1 MAKTRQF
8 RAFGRDII
16 IGKRLFGF
24 GKEEESFGIVSN
36 IGVDSRSLKKLDAY
50 KGIVQACVSLIG
62 EAAGGMYDPIAYR
75 KKGDQLEATEHE
87 FIQLLRRPSGND
99 VKSSSFSSYDL
110 WEATASFLKLQG
122 ECYWYMA
129 LGQTSGRPR
138 EIVILRPDRV
148 GIDLDDNGDINGYFI
163 RRSQGKPIPLEV
175 NEILHFKQFNPKD
188 PYHGKSTV
196 EAGDDYIATDELTSR
211 FTRNFFDNN
220 AGLSGILE
228 IKGEVTKNAFKKFVR
243 AWRSKY
249 EGIDSAGKVAIIRAS
264 EAAFTKVGL
273 GLDEIDMGALRKMS
287 QEDVAMMFRVPLAL
301 LGKLSEGTGLGRAN
315 IETLEYIFL
324 KWNINNMFKKFDAI
338 VDFAIERYYPQD
350 KDLTIGHR
358 NIIPADKEYELNKRD
373 KGVDRW
379 ISRNEIRNEDGLDEV
394 EGGNDLRAP
403 LSSFPISE
411 SISGG
416 SGSST
421 ESKGI
426 VLKIRR
432 KAAPASTVEP
442 KKKDESSSESETN
455 TTTINA
461 ENKENFRLALM
472 RNQSAYERSYKKKM
486 KPILQE
492 QHEEALVNLEALAGK
507 GLTKE
512 AQQKLFD
519 DAAYDKKLLDS
530 LVPVMTDL
538 GKEQGALAM
547 IFAGDEEGEF
557 ILNARYEKY
566 VKARTQK
573 MAQNFNDQTLEKL
586 NKSLAEGIQ
595 EGESLSKLRKRVDV
609 IYGDAEKYRTL
620 RVARTET
627 LNASNEATNEAYRQT
642 GYVKGKEWYV
652 NPDACEL
659 CTPFEG
665 KTIGLDDTFVKEG
678 ESYEDSNG
686 EAHENSY
693 DDIDSPPLHPNCRC
707 TILPVR

>member
-1 MAKTRQF
+1 MAKTRKF
-8 RAFGRDII
+8 RAFGRDIV

-24 GKEEESFGIVSN
+24 GKEEESFGIVN
-36 IGVDSRSLKKLDAY
+36 MGTDTKSLKKLDAY

-62 EAAGGMYDPIAYR
+62 ESAGGMYEPIAYR
-75 KKGDQLEATEHE
+75 RKGDQMEAVEHE
-87 FIQLLRRPSGND
+87 FLQLLRRPSGND
-99 VKSSSFSSYDL
+99 TKATSFSSFDL
-110 WEATASFLKLQG
+110 FEATASFIALQG
-122 ECYWYMA
+122 ECFWYMA
-129 LGQTSGRPR
+129 RGTMSGRPR
-138 EIVILRPDRV
+138 EIIILRPDRV
-148 GIDLDDNGDINGYFI
+148 GIDVDDNGDVNGYFI
-163 RRSQGKPIPLEV
+163 RRAQGKPIPLEV
-175 NEILHFKQFNPKD
+175 EEVLHFKQFNPKD
-188 PYHGKSTV
+188 PYHGKGTV
-196 EAGDDYIATDELTSR
+196 ESADDYIATDELTSK

-287 QEDVAMMFRVPLAL
+287 QEDVAMMFRVPLPL
-301 LGKLSEGTGLGRAN
+301 VGKIPEGAGFGRGN
-315 IETLEYIFL
+315 IESLEYIFL
-324 KWNINNMFKKFDAI
+324 KWNIDNKFKKFDAI
-338 VDFAIERYYPQD
+338 IDFAIERYYPQD
-350 KDLTIGHR
+350 KDLMIKHR

-416 SGSST
+416 SGSGT

-426 VLKIRR
+426 VLKIKR
-432 KAAPASTVEP
+432 KAAPASAES
-442 KKKDESSSESETN
+442 KKKDESSEPETN
-455 TTTINA
+455 STTINA

-486 KPILQE
+486 KPILEE
-492 QHEEALVNLEALAGK
+492 QHKEALVNLEAHASSF
-507 GLTKE
+507 TKE

-530 LVPVMTDL
+530 LVPVMADL
-538 GKEQGALAM
+538 GKEQGALAL
-547 IFAGDEEGEF
+547 IFAGDEDGEF
-557 ILNARYEKY
+557 VLNARYQKY
-566 VKARTQK
+566 VEKRTQK

-595 EGESLSKLRKRVDV
+595 AGENLDKLRKRVDEV
-609 IYGDAEKYRTL
+609 YGDAERYRTL

-652 NPDACEL
+652 NPDACDL

-665 KTIGLDDTFVKEG
+665 KTIGLDDTYVKEG
-678 ESYEDSNG
+678 ESYEDASG
-686 EAHENSY
+686 EVHENSY

>member
-8 RAFGRDII
+8 KLFGRDII
-16 IGKRLFGF
+16 IGKRLFGY

-36 IGVDSRSLKKLDAY
+36 MGIDSRSLKKLDAY

-62 EAAGGMYDPIAYR
+62 EASGGMYQPVVKR
-75 KKGDQLEATEHE
+75 LRGDQYEPVEHE
-87 FIQLLRRPSGND
+87 FIKLLKRPNGMD
-99 VKSSSFSSYDL
+99 TKSTSFSQFDL
-110 WEATASFLKLQG
+110 FEATASFIALQG
-122 ECYWYMA
+122 ECFWYMA

-148 GIDLDDNGDINGYFI
+148 GIDIDDNGDVNGYFI

-175 NEILHFKQFNPKD
+175 NEVLHFRQFNPKD
-188 PYHGKSTV
+188 PYHGKGTV
-196 EAGDDYIATDELTSR
+196 EAGDDYIATDELTSK

-287 QEDVAMMFRVPLAL
+287 QEDVSMMFRVPLAL

-324 KWNINNMFKKFDAI
+324 KWNIDNKFKKFDAI
-338 VDFAIERYYPQD
+338 IDFAIERYYPQD
-350 KDLTIGHR
+350 KDLIVEHV
-358 NIIPADKEYELNKRD
+358 NIIPADKEYELNRRD
-373 KGVDRW
+373 KAVDRW
-379 ISRNEIRNEDGLDEV
+379 QSRNEIRHEEGLDDV
-394 EGGNDLRAP
+394 EGGDDLRAP
-403 LSSFPISE
+403 LSSFPISD
-411 SISGG
+411 SLNGG
-416 SGSST
+416 SDSGDT
-421 ESKGI
+421 GKGI
-426 VLKIRR
+426 KIKLKI
-432 KAAPASTVEP
+432 KTSAPVKPEA
-442 KKKDESSSESETN
+442 KKKDESPPQDSETN

-472 RNQSAYERSYKKKM
+472 RNQGAYERNYKKKM
-486 KPILQE
+486 KPILEE
-492 QHEEALVNLEALAGK
+492 QHKEALVNLEAHASSF
-507 GLTKE
+507 TKE

-530 LVPVMTDL
+530 LTPVLADL
-538 GKEQGALAM
+538 GQEQGALAM
-547 IFAGDEEGEF
+547 IFAGDDEGEF
-557 ILNARYEKY
+557 VLNARYQKYIEK
-566 VKARTQK
+566 RTTK
-573 MAQNFNDQTLEKL
+573 MAQNFNDETLAKL

-595 EGESLSKLRKRVDV
+595 AGENLDKLRKRVDEV
-609 IYGDAEKYRTL
+609 YDGAERYRTL

-652 NPDACEL
+652 NPDACDL

-678 ESYEDSNG
+678 ESYEDATG

>member
-24 GKEEESFGIVSN
+24 GKEEESFGIVN
-36 IGVDSRSLKKLDAY
+36 MGTDTKSLKKLDAY

-62 EAAGGMYDPIAYR
+62 ESAGGMYEPIAYR
-75 KKGDQLEATEHE
+75 RKGDQMEAVEHE
-87 FIQLLRRPSGND
+87 FLQLLRRPSGND
-99 VKSSSFSSYDL
+99 TKATSFSSFDL
-110 WEATASFLKLQG
+110 FEATASFIALQG
-122 ECYWYMA
+122 ECFWYMA
-129 LGQTSGRPR
+129 RGTMSGRPR
-138 EIVILRPDRV
+138 EIIILRPDRV
-148 GIDLDDNGDINGYFI
+148 GIDVDDNGDVNGYFI
-163 RRSQGKPIPLEV
+163 RRAQGKPIPLEV
-175 NEILHFKQFNPKD
+175 EEVLHFKQFNPKD
-188 PYHGKSTV
+188 PYHGKGTV
-196 EAGDDYIATDELTSR
+196 ESADDYIATDELTSK

-287 QEDVAMMFRVPLAL
+287 QEDVAMMFRVPLPL
-301 LGKLSEGTGLGRAN
+301 VGKIPEGAGFGRGN
-315 IETLEYIFL
+315 IESLEYIFL
-324 KWNINNMFKKFDAI
+324 KWNIDNKFKKFDAI
-338 VDFAIERYYPQD
+338 IDFAIERYYPQD
-350 KDLTIGHR
+350 KDLMIKHR

-416 SGSST
+416 SGSGT

-426 VLKIRR
+426 VLKIKR
-432 KAAPASTVEP
+432 KAAPASVES
-442 KKKDESSSESETN
+442 KKKDESSEPETN
-455 TTTINA
+455 STTINA

-486 KPILQE
+486 KPILEE
-492 QHEEALVNLEALAGK
+492 QHKEALVNLEAHASSF
-507 GLTKE
+507 TKE

-530 LVPVMTDL
+530 LVPVMADL
-538 GKEQGALAM
+538 GKEQGALAL
-547 IFAGDEEGEF
+547 IFAGDEDGEF
-557 ILNARYEKY
+557 VLNARYQKY
-566 VKARTQK
+566 VEKRTQK

-595 EGESLSKLRKRVDV
+595 AGENLDKLRKRVDEV
-609 IYGDAEKYRTL
+609 YGDAERYRTL

-652 NPDACEL
+652 NPDACDL

-665 KTIGLDDTFVKEG
+665 KTIGLDDTYVKEG
-678 ESYEDSNG
+678 ESYEDASG
-686 EAHENSY
+686 EVHENSY

>member
-1 MAKTRQF
+1 MAKTRKF
-8 RAFGRDII
+8 RAFGRDIV

-24 GKEEESFGIVSN
+24 GKEEESFGIVN
-36 IGVDSRSLKKLDAY
+36 MGTDTKSLKKLDAY

-62 EAAGGMYDPIAYR
+62 ESAGGMYEPIAYR
-75 KKGDQLEATEHE
+75 RKGDQLEAVEHE
-87 FIQLLRRPSGND
+87 FLQLLRRPSGND
-99 VKSSSFSSYDL
+99 VKATSFSSFDL
-110 WEATASFLKLQG
+110 FEATASFIALQG
-122 ECYWYMA
+122 ECFWYMA
-129 LGQTSGRPR
+129 RGTMSGRPR
-138 EIVILRPDRV
+138 EIIILRPDRV
-148 GIDLDDNGDINGYFI
+148 GIDVDDNGDVNGYFI
-163 RRSQGKPIPLEV
+163 RRAQGKPIPLEV
-175 NEILHFKQFNPKD
+175 EEVLHFKQFNPKD
-188 PYHGKSTV
+188 PYHGKGTV
-196 EAGDDYIATDELTSR
+196 ESADDYIATDELTSK

-287 QEDVAMMFRVPLAL
+287 QEDVAMMFRVPLPL
-301 LGKLSEGTGLGRAN
+301 VGKIPEGAGFGRGN
-315 IETLEYIFL
+315 IESLEYIFL
-324 KWNINNMFKKFDAI
+324 KWNIDNKFKKFDAI
-338 VDFAIERYYPQD
+338 IDFAIERYYPQD
-350 KDLTIGHR
+350 KDLMIKHR

-416 SGSST
+416 SGSGT

-426 VLKIRR
+426 VLKIKR
-432 KAAPASTVEP
+432 KAAPASAES
-442 KKKDESSSESETN
+442 KKKDESSEPETN
-455 TTTINA
+455 STTINA

-486 KPILQE
+486 KPILEE
-492 QHEEALVNLEALAGK
+492 QHKEALVNLEAHASSF
-507 GLTKE
+507 TKE

-530 LVPVMTDL
+530 LVPVMADL
-538 GKEQGALAM
+538 GKEQGALAL
-547 IFAGDEEGEF
+547 IFAGDEDGEF
-557 ILNARYEKY
+557 VLNARYQKY
-566 VKARTQK
+566 VEKRTLK

-595 EGESLSKLRKRVDV
+595 AGENLDKLRKRVDEV
-609 IYGDAEKYRTL
+609 YGDAERYRTL

-652 NPDACEL
+652 NPDACDL

-665 KTIGLDDTFVKEG
+665 KTIGLDDTYVKEG
-678 ESYEDSNG
+678 ESYEDASG
-686 EAHENSY
+686 EVHENSY